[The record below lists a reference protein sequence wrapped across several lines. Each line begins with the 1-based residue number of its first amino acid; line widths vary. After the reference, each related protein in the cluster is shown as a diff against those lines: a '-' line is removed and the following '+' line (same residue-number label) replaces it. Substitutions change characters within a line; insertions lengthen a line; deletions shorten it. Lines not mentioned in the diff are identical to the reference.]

1 VKLIPKEYVDKGM
14 KMITGKSSDDQGSD
28 VDDLILITIG
38 LIIVVVILVF
48 GYFIARKL
56 MPK

>member
-1 VKLIPKEYVDKGM
+1 MDKGM